1 MYTVKKLFI
10 TLVSTS
16 ILFAG
21 CGGNMFEGLSDSNSA
36 MSKKEE
42 AKIALDKGDYT
53 EAVSLLEELCGT
65 DTSNPTCDEETQN
78 NLASAYIAIAT
89 GLDVLQLIDAADTAA
104 ATESFSTISTL
115 LPIEE
120 INACVADPS
129 SCTIQTNMDKAI
141 EILDN
146 LLPDTVPVE
155 PTSVQ
160 KNQYLQLATAS
171 AVDIVVT
178 VGLVSEGLDPDTGL
192 PNAIPSNVSG
202 SDLTDVSDNLGNIV
216 LGLEGAGILDAGIS
230 QDINTIKAEISS
242 DNTVTESELINY
254 INSL

>member
-1 MYTVKKLFI
+1 MYTVKKLFM

-21 CGGNMFEGLSDSNSA
+21 CGGNMFEGLSDNNSA
-36 MSKKEE
+36 MARKEE
-42 AKIALDKGDYT
+42 ARIALDKGDYT
-53 EAVSLLEELCGT
+53 KAIRLLEELCGT
-65 DTSNPTCDEETQN
+65 DISNLTCDEETQAD
-78 NLASAYIAIAT
+78 LASAYFAIAT
-89 GLDVLQLIDAADTAA
+89 DLDVLQLINAADTVAT
-104 ATESFSTISTL
+104 TESFTTLSTL
-115 LPIEE
+115 LPIDK

-129 SCTIQTNMDKAI
+129 SCTIQTNMANAI
-141 EILDN
+141 EILNN
-146 LLPDTVPVE
+146 LLPDTVPAE

-192 PNAIPSNVSG
+192 PNAIPTSVS
-202 SDLTDVSDNLGNIV
+202 STDLTDVSNNLGNIV